1 MGRTIHKLKAIFL
14 KPRHILVVDLFGAI
28 VTTLVTVF
36 LLASE
41 RLQTGLPTW
50 LLYSMALVA
59 FGFVCFDVA
68 AIFQFLDAP
77 VALATI
83 AYLNVSYCLAV
94 LLVLC
99 VYRMDITKPCLVYF
113 CFEIGIVTP
122 LAWWEWS
129 ISRRRYSR
137 SFPVR

>member
-1 MGRTIHKLKAIFL
+1 MGCTIRKLKAIFL
-14 KPRHILVVDLFGAI
+14 TPRHILVVDLSGAI
-28 VTTLVTVF
+28 ATTLATVF

-41 RLQTGLPTW
+41 RLQTGLPSW

-59 FGFVCFDVA
+59 FGFVCVDVA

-99 VYRMDITKPCLVYF
+99 VYRMHITKPCLVYF
-113 CFEIGIVTP
+113 CFEIGIVIP

-129 ISRRRYSR
+129 ISRERYSS